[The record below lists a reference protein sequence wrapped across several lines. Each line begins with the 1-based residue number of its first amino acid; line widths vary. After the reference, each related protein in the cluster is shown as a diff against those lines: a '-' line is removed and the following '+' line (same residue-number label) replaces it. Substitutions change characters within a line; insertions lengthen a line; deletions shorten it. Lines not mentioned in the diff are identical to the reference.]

1 MRLNPN
7 LLKTIVFIG
16 HRGKEGEPVLHGT
29 GFQFARTWERDG
41 VMGYYRYIVTAKH
54 NIAEAVDKGHDE
66 VFVRYES
73 RTQGLQ
79 LRYFPTS
86 QWLNHDDGFID
97 VSVLLLDDAVDEV
110 GGAVFTSDDFLTTS
124 EVARYDVG
132 VGNEVATIG
141 LFLSHYGEER
151 NEPVVRFGNI
161 SCMPRERVRSRKKF
175 GAVDGYIIEARSF
188 GGLSGS
194 PVFVDVEH
202 EPEMHEYSRIRDR
215 DPTIRTIPAR
225 RRNHILGLI
234 HGHWDMQEVAP
245 PGIKLDPATRLD
257 GAINMGM
264 SIVIPAQHILD
275 TINSD
280 PVTTRQNR
288 LIEARVQAERD
299 RPADQGPA

>member
-16 HRGKEGEPVLHGT
+16 HRGKDGKPVLHGT
-29 GFQFARTWERDG
+29 GFQFARMWRHDG
-41 VMGYYRYIVTAKH
+41 LEGYTRYIVTAKH
-54 NIAEAVDKGHDE
+54 NIAEAMDKGQHE

-73 RTQGLQ
+73 RTEGQGLV

-86 QWLNHDDGFID
+86 EWLSHEDGFVD
-97 VSVLLLDDAVDEV
+97 VSVLLLDDTVDEV
-110 GGAVFTSDDFLTTS
+110 GGVVFVMDDFLSSS
-124 EVARYDVG
+124 EIARYGVG

-141 LFLSHYGEER
+141 LFLSHHGEER
-151 NEPVVRFGNI
+151 NEPVVRMGNI
-161 SCMPRERVRSRKKF
+161 SCMPRERIQSRKRF
-175 GAVDGYIIEARSF
+175 GAVNGYIIEARSF

-202 EPEMHEYSRIRDR
+202 EPEMHEYSRFRDR
-215 DPTIRTIPAR
+215 NPQIRTIPAK

-234 HGHWDMQEVAP
+234 LGHWDMQQVAP

-264 SIVIPAQHILD
+264 SIVIPSQHILD
-275 TINSD
+275 TINSA
-280 PVTTRQNR
+280 PVIARQNQ
-288 LIEARVQAERD
+288 LIEARVLAERD
-299 RPADQGPA
+299 KPDA